1 MPDGE
6 FDGFSAAGPATPA
19 TRGGLRW
26 RVVIG
31 CLAAGMVAGG
41 LFCARATG
49 LLFMVFVGP
58 PLLLANV
65 TRVGHLVAP
74 NHIGLAFVVAFTAM
88 LYYVAGLLPL
98 IVPASWRSEKGYK
111 TIAVVWIGG
120 AAAWYGVMVVVVSVL
135 IKA

>member
-1 MPDGE
+1 
-6 FDGFSAAGPATPA
+6 
-19 TRGGLRW
+19 
-26 RVVIG
+26 
-31 CLAAGMVAGG
+31 MV
-41 LFCARATG
+41 L
-49 LLFMVFVGP
+49 VGP

-120 AAAWYGVMVVVVSVL
+120 AAAWYGIMVVVVSVL